1 MICPVCKNE
10 IPDES
15 LICPICRS
23 RAAEG
28 VQEERVAQVRAKIS
42 ESLGASFVS
51 RPFIAM
57 LISLAAFAASGI
69 LYTLFALTKDIG
81 SFIGNGIFY
90 LIPAIYA
97 CLSAVGGYKLYKAA
111 SADTEDIRAL
121 ERHPKVFGGYQLAY
135 AIIGGIVGVLLFI
148 AFVMLAS
155 LAGTVGDDALVAVN
169 EYLHLFGELGAE
181 EMDAVLGAVSWF
193 LSVGSIVF
201 AVITAIVTA
210 VVVFLSVKC
219 VLAYRKLAAYFV
231 MLADLSLGA
240 KFDKTKVIPKKWL
253 YFFGVLEIITGIFNL
268 TASPLAAV
276 FSLASGAYLISSAVF
291 LTGVYAEQSLLEDER
306 EAAEIALFEIKAQ
319 TNAAHQKA
327 AQEYSQSNETDRTAL
342 SEE

>member
-28 VQEERVAQVRAKIS
+28 VQEERVAQVRARVS
-42 ESLGASFVS
+42 EALGASFKT
-51 RPFIAM
+51 RPFIAV

-69 LYTLFALTKDIG
+69 LFTLFALTKDIG
-81 SFIGNGIFY
+81 AFIGNGIFY
-90 LIPAIYA
+90 LIPAVYA

-111 SADTEDIRAL
+111 SVDTEDIRAL

-135 AIIGGIVGVLLFI
+135 AIIGGIGGVLLFI
-148 AFVMLAS
+148 VFVMLAS
-155 LAGTVGDDALVAVN
+155 LSGSVGDDVLVAIN
-169 EYLHLFGELGAE
+169 ENLVLLGELDTE
-181 EMDAVLGAVSWF
+181 EMDAVLGFVSWF
-193 LSVGSIVF
+193 LSVGSIVM
-201 AVITAIVTA
+201 AVVTAIVTA
-210 VVVFLSVKC
+210 VAVFLSVKC
-219 VLAYRKLAAYFV
+219 VSAYKKLTACFV

-240 KFDKTKVIPKKWL
+240 KFDKTKVIPKNWL
-253 YFFGVLEIITGIFNL
+253 YFFGALEIITGIFNL

-276 FSLASGAYLISSAVF
+276 FSLAAGAYLISSAIF
-291 LTGVYAEQSLLEDER
+291 LNEVYAEQSLLEDER
-306 EAAEIALFEIKAQ
+306 DAAETALFEIKAQ
-319 TNAAHQKA
+319 TNAAAQKA
-327 AQEYSQSNETDRTAL
+327 AQEYVRSDETEQTAP